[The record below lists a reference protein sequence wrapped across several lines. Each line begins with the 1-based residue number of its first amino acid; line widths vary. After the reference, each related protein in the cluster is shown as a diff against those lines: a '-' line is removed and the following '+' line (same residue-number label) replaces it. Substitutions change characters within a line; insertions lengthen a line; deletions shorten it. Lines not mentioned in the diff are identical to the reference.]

1 MELNMTFKMLKTGL
15 FICMLGCFTAGLA
28 LAADTNSEIEKD
40 KPETL
45 NPDMG
50 NDSLRSYVKEETA
63 EKQANGDENK
73 TWLNNLVNTVAEKGA
88 QVISSGTDNNANM
101 YRTNASVFDISGVM
115 LRMNTKEV
123 EAAMRK
129 RSYQKNSEKYAIPN
143 FIRWRYE
150 ELCRNNGVVGY
161 ERTEACV
168 VKLAQKNNYQYVE
181 QLIFNN
187 FRTQESMQVFF
198 TSNFTGNRVYRIIYH
213 SDAAN
218 IKGSGAK
225 ADYLRNIKIYDFWK
239 KINQKYGVPDNK
251 EQVIWGLGENKP
263 YLQASTGRMMLHDP
277 MLMEL
282 DYTRMSREDQRFM
295 NTDVYTF

>member
-1 MELNMTFKMLKTGL
+1 MTFKMLKTGL

-161 ERTEACV
+161 
-168 VKLAQKNNYQYVE
+168 
-181 QLIFNN
+181 
-187 FRTQESMQVFF
+187 
-198 TSNFTGNRVYRIIYH
+198 
-213 SDAAN
+213 
-218 IKGSGAK
+218 
-225 ADYLRNIKIYDFWK
+225 
-239 KINQKYGVPDNK
+239 
-251 EQVIWGLGENKP
+251 
-263 YLQASTGRMMLHDP
+263 
-277 MLMEL
+277 
-282 DYTRMSREDQRFM
+282 
-295 NTDVYTF
+295 

>member
-1 MELNMTFKMLKTGL
+1 MTLKRLKTGL
-15 FICMLGCFTAGLA
+15 LIYLLGCFAAGWA
-28 LAADTNSEIEKD
+28 FAADSNSEED

-45 NPDMG
+45 APNLENG
-50 NDSLRSYVKEETA
+50 SLRSYVKEETSD
-63 EKQANGDENK
+63 KQENGAENK
-73 TWLNNLVNTVAEKGA
+73 TWLNNLVSTVAEKGV
-88 QVISSGTDNNANM
+88 QVISSGTDSNANM

-129 RSYQKNSEKYAIPN
+129 RSYQKNSEKYEIPN

-181 QLIFNN
+181 QLVFNN

-198 TSNFTGNRVYRIIYH
+198 TSNFTGNRVYRVIYH

-225 ADYLRNIKIYDFWK
+225 ADYLRNIKVYDFWK

-251 EQVIWGLGENKP
+251 EQVIWGLGDNKP
-263 YLQASTGRMMLHDP
+263 YLQASTGRLMLHDP
-277 MLMEL
+277 MLLEL